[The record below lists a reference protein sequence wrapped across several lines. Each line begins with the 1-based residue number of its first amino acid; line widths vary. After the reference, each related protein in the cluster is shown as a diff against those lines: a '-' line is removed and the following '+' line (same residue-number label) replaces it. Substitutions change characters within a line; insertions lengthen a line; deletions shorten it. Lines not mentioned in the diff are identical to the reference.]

1 MPRTKKETKG
11 YVVVAS
17 KERFFYLSAL
27 NLMHSIRDFD
37 PDANIMLYTDARF
50 VDVGAESVADVVI
63 DTAGTHAR
71 EKIKG
76 MALSPWDKTFYIDA
90 DCEVAHED
98 LPTVFDKFDGND
110 LLFTYLPDERSYC
123 YAELY
128 FPGGR
133 FSWCGGTCLYD
144 SSKPIVKEFMQ
155 DWFELTVAQYDGK
168 WWPQKP
174 DGSDDVETYPA
185 TLKRWDQFSLWWLL
199 NKDPKYCD
207 GKLKVGRLDGEE
219 DARWNYFT
227 GYKFKHC
234 EKDPVIMHFSNTSAK
249 HSWRNFE
256 TRFREGDWRNHPK

>member
-1 MPRTKKETKG
+1 MPRRKKSETRG

-37 PDANIMLYTDARF
+37 PDANIFFYTEERF
-50 VDVGAESVADVVI
+50 YDSGADVVADKI
-63 DTAGTHAR
+63 EFCGDHAR
-71 EKIKG
+71 EKILG
-76 MALSPWDKTFYIDA
+76 MAKSPWDKTFYIDA

-110 LLFTYLPDERSYC
+110 VLFTYLPDERSYC

-133 FSWCGGTCLYD
+133 FEWCGGTCLYD
-144 SSKPIVKEFMQ
+144 SSKPLVKEFMH
-155 DWFELTVAQYDGK
+155 DWFELTKAQYNGL
-168 WWPQKP
+168 WWPKNEK
-174 DGSDDVETYPA
+174 GEEDVETYPI

-207 GKLKVGRLDGEE
+207 GKLKVGRLDGME
-219 DARWNYFT
+219 DARWNYFS
-227 GYKFKHC
+227 GYKYRHC
-234 EKDPVIMHFSNTSAK
+234 EADPVIMHFSNTSAK
-249 HSWRNFE
+249 HSWRNYE
-256 TRFREGDWRNHPK
+256 KNTVK